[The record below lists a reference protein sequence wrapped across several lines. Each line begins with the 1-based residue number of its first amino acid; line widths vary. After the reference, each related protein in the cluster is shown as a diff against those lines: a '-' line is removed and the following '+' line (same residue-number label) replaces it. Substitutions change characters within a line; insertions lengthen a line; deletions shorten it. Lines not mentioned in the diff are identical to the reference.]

1 MAGYSDE
8 DTSIEGG
15 NHVSLEISPEL
26 KDQIKK
32 KLIEKYFQE
41 LPEHSHTR
49 ESLITYVK
57 YMIKNIQLE
66 KMTQMGDSVE
76 SKLLMDWVL
85 ENEPLILIEISKFWL
100 YNSFSLS
107 LDDYQ
112 DELSFILKT
121 FESNF
126 NLIIYSVESL
136 QSWINIL
143 TSLPCYPQD
152 QSILNEHIL
161 FILSKIPTNLI
172 S

>member
-8 DTSIEGG
+8 DTSIEGHG
-15 NHVSLEISPEL
+15 AVEISPEL

-85 ENEPLILIEISKFWL
+85 ENEPLILIEVSKFWL

-107 LDDYQ
+107 IDDYQ

-126 NLIIYSVESL
+126 NLMIFSVESL
-136 QSWINIL
+136 LSGLNL
-143 TSLPCYPQD
+143 LSSLPCYPED
-152 QSILNEHIL
+152 QTILNEHIL

-172 S
+172 P